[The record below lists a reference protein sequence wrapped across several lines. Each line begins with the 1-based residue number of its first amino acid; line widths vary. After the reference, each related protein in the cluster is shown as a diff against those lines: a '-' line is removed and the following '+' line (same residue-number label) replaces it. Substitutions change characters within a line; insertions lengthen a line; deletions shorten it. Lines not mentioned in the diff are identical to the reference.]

1 MAAILIYGP
10 SGQGKSS
17 ALENLPFERTG
28 IICSD
33 QKPLPFSGWKSKYK
47 TVRME
52 TGQIDLIKSN
62 YVQTNKA
69 ANVLKILEKWSQRP
83 DLDFIVLDTLTHVI
97 VKEFMDKALVKGYDK
112 YLELAKA
119 IYDILN
125 ACVSVEKNV
134 IVIGHNDISY
144 DTEGNKVNKVRTIGK
159 MLDEKVDIPSM
170 FTYVLIPEVIR
181 NDDGVFYNFI
191 TQSDG
196 SNSAKSPRNSLP
208 FKIENDFFKI
218 FNLIDKYENDS
229 D

>member
-17 ALENLPFERTG
+17 ALENLPSEKTG

-33 QKPLPFSGWKSKYK
+33 QKPLPFKGWKSRYQ

-52 TGQIDLIKSN
+52 TGQIDLSKSN
-62 YVQTNKA
+62 YVQTNNA
-69 ANVLKILEKWSQRP
+69 ASVLKILNKWSERT
-83 DLDFIVLDTLTHVI
+83 DLEYIVLDTITHII

-112 YLELAKA
+112 YLELAKS

-125 ACVSVEKNV
+125 ACVSSGKNV

-144 DTEGNKVNKVRTIGK
+144 DADGNKVNKVRTIGK
-159 MLDEKVDIPSM
+159 MLDEKVDIPSL
-170 FTYVLIPEVIR
+170 FTYVLVPEVLR
-181 NDDGVFYNFI
+181 NDEGVQYNFI

-196 SNSAKSPRNSLP
+196 SNSAKSPKGALP
-208 FKIENDFFKI
+208 YKIENDFFKI
-218 FNLIDKYENDS
+218 FNLIDKYEND
-229 D
+229 